1 MAKILQDIWII
12 DFSGI
17 VLYHRAYGNEI
28 DVQLFGGLMSALSK
42 LAEEISKGRLT
53 RFDLE
58 NKCYGI
64 IKKENLL
71 FIANSD
77 KDIDSKT
84 IIYEL
89 KLIAYKF
96 LNLYRDILN
105 YNHSNNQICDLSVFF
120 DFTEKIKNSLMYTK
134 KKNEIPIEG
143 LGKNLPE
150 VTEWL
155 RKIKSLSKQKPIPT
169 SLLKPH
175 NNKINNPS
183 KLEPHI
189 ITLLKNH
196 KFLQTQ
202 QNIIDNILHLA
213 TNQNVVITAINNLK
227 VKKVITYSRKTPK
240 GWSVVS

>member
-17 VLYHRAYGNEI
+17 VSYHRAYGNEI

-42 LAEEISKGRLT
+42 LAEEISNGRLT

-71 FIANSD
+71 FIANSNE
-77 KDIDSKT
+77 DIDSKT
-84 IIYEL
+84 INYEL

-105 YNHSNNQICDLSVFF
+105 YNHNNNKVCDLRVFF
-120 DFTEKIKNSLMYTK
+120 DFTEKIKNSLMYAK
-134 KKNEIPIEG
+134 KKNGIPFEG

-150 VTEWL
+150 VSEWL
-155 RKIKSLSKQKPIPT
+155 KKIQSLS
-169 SLLKPH
+169 
-175 NNKINNPS
+175 
-183 KLEPHI
+183 
-189 ITLLKNH
+189 
-196 KFLQTQ
+196 
-202 QNIIDNILHLA
+202 
-213 TNQNVVITAINNLK
+213 NQNLIPIF
-227 VKKVITYSRKTPK
+227 KKNP
-240 GWSVVS
+240 